1 VGKVLPGPPTR
12 NERISHYILNVKKDE
27 LYPQD
32 IEPRNKRKRSEYANT
47 LPHPIV
53 IPPHEE
59 DDANVSR
66 GGLAKISSSTKAK
79 TSSTESLSSCAPSMQ
94 AATDSQSRPTPPS
107 ATCSSRGPPDF
118 EAAWACLNK
127 ESLELYAEDPAAFT
141 QLLFKMGALSS
152 VDLEELEMED
162 HLIIA
167 DGLKKP
173 SSKRFL
179 RALRYID

>member
-1 VGKVLPGPPTR
+1 
-12 NERISHYILNVKKDE
+12 VKKDE
-27 LYPQD
+27 LHPQD
-32 IEPRNKRKRSEYANT
+32 MEPRNKRKRNEYVNT

-59 DDANVSR
+59 EDPNVTR
-66 GGLAKISSSTKAK
+66 VGPVKRCSSAKAK
-79 TSSTESLSSCAPSMQ
+79 TSSTESLSSSSMQ
-94 AATDSQSRPTPPS
+94 AATDSQSQPTPTS
-107 ATCSSRGPPDF
+107 ATCSSREPPDF
-118 EAAWACLNK
+118 EAAWACLKK
-127 ESLELYAEDPAAFT
+127 ESLELYAEDPAALT